1 MKKFLPLVILFS
13 SVLCFRIV
21 PAKADPLM
29 NYNYF
34 DLAYEWI
41 TYDDSIVDDSN
52 GFNSQLSYAIIDNL
66 ALQGGYQYLNAGDI
80 DGQLFSYGGAYWF
93 TVEQGL
99 DLVARVGGLHA
110 RIESDEAEDSDNG
123 VYAGG
128 EVRYLLTNLYE
139 LDGSITYANIDE
151 TTWTVGAGLLRSLS
165 DNFALR
171 GGVAINDD
179 SDLALQAGIR
189 LALK

>member
-1 MKKFLPLVILFS
+1 MKNFLPLVVLLS
-13 SVLCFRIV
+13 AALCFRSV
-21 PAKADPLM
+21 SANADPLM

-34 DLAYEWI
+34 DLAYQW
-41 TYDDSIVDDSN
+41 TSYDDSIIEDSN
-52 GFNSQLSYAIIDNL
+52 GFDSQLSYAIIDNL
-66 ALQGGYQYLNAGDI
+66 ALEAGYEYLNSGSI
-80 DGQLFSYGGAYWF
+80 DGQLLSYGGAYWY
-93 TVEQGL
+93 TVDQGL

-110 RIESDEAEDSDNG
+110 RVEADEAESTDNG

-128 EVRYLLTNLYE
+128 EVRYLLTKSYE

-151 TTWTVGAGLLRSLS
+151 ATWTVGTSLLRSLC

-171 GGVAINDD
+171 GGVYINDD

-189 LALK
+189 WAY